1 MDNTKQTKQAARAD
15 KAEQQATAPP
25 AATHATTVR
34 VCVKAGAKILTG
46 RDKTT
51 RAMKYAMGGEWV
63 DLPAADLKIPS
74 VRQAV
79 ETQAEI
85 DARKKASPSPDVAGE
100 DGRNLFKHFRS
111 MSKESGAREK
121 EVHAQ
126 AIESL
131 NQGTVSPAPEPARI
145 G

>member
-1 MDNTKQTKQAARAD
+1 MDNAKQTKQAARSD
-15 KAEQQATAPP
+15 KAEQQAAASP
-25 AATHATTVR
+25 AVIPTTTVR
-34 VCVKAGAKILTG
+34 VCVKAGAKILIG
-46 RDKTT
+46 RDKPTP
-51 RAMKYAMGGEWV
+51 AMKFAMGGEWV

-85 DARKKASPSPDVAGE
+85 DACKRTSPSPDVAGE

-111 MSKESGAREK
+111 MSKESGARER

-131 NQGTVSPAPEPARI
+131 NQGTV
-145 G
+145 